1 MRRSS
6 ALATAAS
13 LCLLLVATA
22 CSGSDEASKEEL
34 VADLS
39 ETLQTG
45 DDLDEETA
53 DCIAEIVVEDVGVEE
68 MRDVD
73 LTSNEPPDELQ
84 PEIAAATIRSREEC
98 SPSGEG

>member
-6 ALATAAS
+6 ALATTVS

-22 CSGSDEASKEEL
+22 CGGKDEESKEEL
-34 VADLS
+34 VTDLS
-39 ETLQTG
+39 ETLQTH
-45 DDLDEETA
+45 DDLDAETA
-53 DCIAEIVVEDVGVEE
+53 DCVAEIVVEDVGVSE

-84 PEIAAATIRSREEC
+84 PEIAAATIRAREEC
-98 SPSGEG
+98 PTTGKG